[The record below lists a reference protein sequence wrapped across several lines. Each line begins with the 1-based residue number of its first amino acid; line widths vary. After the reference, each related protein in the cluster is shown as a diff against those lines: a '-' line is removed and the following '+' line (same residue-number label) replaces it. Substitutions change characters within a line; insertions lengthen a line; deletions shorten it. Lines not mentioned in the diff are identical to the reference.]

1 MISLF
6 QWVDDD
12 LKDYQNLT
20 KKHEKS
26 EAGV

>member
-12 LKDYQNLT
+12 LKDYQNST

>member
-12 LKDYQNLT
+12 LKDYQNST
-20 KKHEKS
+20 KKYEKS

>member
-12 LKDYQNLT
+12 LKDYQNPT

>member
-6 QWVDDD
+6 QQVDDD
-12 LKDYQNLT
+12 LKDYQNPT